1 MRQKGSAITKI
12 NFFIAACLVLAAA
25 GWFLIQKGCHTY
37 YRREADIFF
46 EKIEKKEIS
55 YKNINNRYLPFNIEK
70 SAEALEALKLD
81 PKGAKYYNFSVEE
94 IDNKTF
100 RIIAYLKP
108 EIIKKWYLHTPNAK
122 FRLIYEKREGE
133 KGRLVD

>member
-37 YRREADIFF
+37 YQREANIFF

-55 YKNINNRYLPFNIEK
+55 YKNINNKYLPFNREK
-70 SAEALEALKLD
+70 SAEALRTLKLD
-81 PKGAKYYNFSVEE
+81 PEKAKYYNFSVQE
-94 IDNKTF
+94 IDRNTF
-100 RIIAYLKP
+100 RIIAHLKP
-108 EIIKKWYLHTPNAK
+108 EIIKKWYLHTSKSK

-133 KGRLVD
+133 KGRLVE